1 MTELKLILASA
12 SPRRQELLK
21 LITPDF
27 EVIPADIE
35 EISDQLEPQEILM
48 DIARQKAMTI
58 VEAGH
63 QGLVLG
69 VDTSVWLD
77 DQLLGKPRD
86 EADAAQMLRQMSGRS
101 HTVFSGL
108 FAINTLTGASVFDS
122 SATKVFFKPLS
133 EKQIKRYL
141 EQAHYMDKAGAYAI
155 QEEAALFVTRLE
167 GDFYNVMGLPVSRV
181 ADLLESLGYQ
191 LD

>member
-21 LITPDF
+21 LITPNF

-35 EISDQLEPQEILM
+35 EVSDQVEPQDILM

-63 QGLVLG
+63 EGLILG

-77 DQLLGKPRD
+77 DQLLGKPKDRD
-86 EADAAQMLRQMSGRS
+86 NAMQMLQWMSGRS
-101 HTVFSGL
+101 HIVISGM
-108 FAINTLTGASVFDS
+108 FAINTHTGASVFDS
-122 SATKVFFKPLS
+122 SQTKVFFKPLN
-133 EKQIKRYL
+133 EKQIERYL
-141 EQAHYMDKAGAYAI
+141 DQADYMDKAGAYAI
-155 QEEAALFVTRLE
+155 QEQAALFVTRLE
-167 GDFYNVMGLPVSRV
+167 GDFYNVMGLPVARV